1 MSFAPFAAAFFA
13 SFTISEVLYAQSA
26 TCRSG
31 VAAAILINPSRIGD
45 APSSGIVQIELVYL
59 FLRVYAR
66 EMPSEE
72 NLCTHKTG
80 YAKRASGMLFPSEEL
95 PPAGGGSS
103 PYPRR
108 GGKRVDTYGF
118 YPLDSRFPLFLNLTQ
133 TRDRRPLR
141 KGERQSGY
149 RFVSF
154 VKYSQFTDTLLLHM
168 RVTLR
173 RARHTRVAQLVY
185 LDITD
190 GTCELHLSM
199 LFIRTYGGRK
209 RIAKRKNGE

>member
-1 MSFAPFAAAFFA
+1 MTPCRCRGVLLYHAECAGFVKME
-13 SFTISEVLYAQSA
+13 ISA
-26 TCRSG
+26 
-31 VAAAILINPSRIGD
+31 
-45 APSSGIVQIELVYL
+45 SGI
-59 FLRVYAR
+59 FRVEPFQHR
-66 EMPSEE
+66 LCGDSPSADGG
-72 NLCTHKTG
+72 NVP
-80 YAKRASGMLFPSEEL
+80 R
-95 PPAGGGSS
+95 PAAGQEG
-103 PYPRR
+103 RHQ
-108 GGKRVDTYGF
+108 GF
-118 YPLDSRFPLFLNLTQ
+118 YPLNSHFLLFLSLAQ